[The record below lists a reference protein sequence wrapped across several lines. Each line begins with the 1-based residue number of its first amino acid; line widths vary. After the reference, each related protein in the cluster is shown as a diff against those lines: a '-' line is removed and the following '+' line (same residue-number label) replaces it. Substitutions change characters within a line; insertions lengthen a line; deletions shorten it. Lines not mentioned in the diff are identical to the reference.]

1 MRLEIKLV
9 DSESQ
14 IRQLILNAL
23 KQDVQMTINKS
34 THQISDKIKALVKS
48 ALMSEPE
55 YASLMGGQLK
65 AEFGIESSSSVDA
78 VVEAMVETISITQNV
93 IKVTNIGLSG
103 GFTLTMMKSD
113 DMGGVINQ
121 KNAQSLDSKGYAL
134 PWLEWLLF
142 RNNEILVRNYKVKFG
157 QNPYSRSGMAI
168 MIPSDTDWRVPPAF
182 VGSVENNWT
191 TRAIDRVESQI
202 LNTIIQT
209 IKDNV

>member
-14 IRQLILNAL
+14 IRKLILDAL

-34 THQISDKIKALVKS
+34 MHKISEDIKALVKS
-48 ALMSEPE
+48 ALMAEPE
-55 YASLMGGQLK
+55 YSSLVGGQLK
-65 AEFGIESSSSVDA
+65 AEFGIESSSSVDSA
-78 VVEAMVETISITQNV
+78 VDSMVATISLTQNT
-93 IKVTNIGLSG
+93 IKVTNTGLSG

-113 DMGGVINQ
+113 NMGGVINN
-121 KNAQSLDSKGYAL
+121 KEAQSLDSKGYSL

-168 MIPSDTDWRVPPAF
+168 MTPSDSDWRVPPAF
-182 VGSVENNWT
+182 AGSIENNWT
-191 TRAIDRVESQI
+191 TRAIDRVESQVI
-202 LNTIIQT
+202 NTIIQT